1 MPGQISKELVL
12 IFQYFNRDT
21 KLLDINFV
29 RRFSRDSKVLDMK
42 ITLFTVSIAIE
53 KF

>member
-1 MPGQISKELVL
+1 MPGQMSKELVL
-12 IFQYFNRDT
+12 IFQYFNRD
-21 KLLDINFV
+21 
-29 RRFSRDSKVLDMK
+29 SKVLDTK

>member
-1 MPGQISKELVL
+1 MPGQISKEIVL
-12 IFQYFNRDT
+12 IFQYFN
-21 KLLDINFV
+21 
-29 RRFSRDSKVLDMK
+29 RDSKVLDMK